1 MHQYAEDASQQIRVQ
16 EISRQIMQANGVL
29 PGIKARL
36 FPYQSA
42 GVAFLASRGR
52 ALLADDMGL
61 GKTIQAISASLWLKI
76 QALKKC

>member
-1 MHQYAEDASQQIRVQ
+1 MVFCLALKLAY
-16 EISRQIMQANGVL
+16 
-29 PGIKARL
+29 
-36 FPYQSA
+36 FPINQA